1 MGFYP
6 PSIYNPDMNNFTQTV
21 NDLATQ
27 GWSLTP
33 GFLPPDAI
41 TRLAGEIRQHFSQG
55 DMHQAG
61 VSLERQVNTSIR
73 NDFILWL
80 DEGALTPTQRIYFD
94 ALEQLRQEVNA
105 GLQLGIFEFEG
116 HAALYPAGSFYQRHL
131 DRFQSNNLRCL
142 TCILYLNENW
152 QESDGGLLRL
162 YLNESEHMDIAPKGG
177 LFVTFL
183 ADRFWHEVLPANKER
198 LSITGWFKTRGPTLT

>member
-1 MGFYP
+1 MTDFLQ
-6 PSIYNPDMNNFTQTV
+6 IVD
-21 NDLATQ
+21 DLAIH

-33 GFLPPDAI
+33 DFLPPDTVA
-41 TRLAGEIRQHFSQG
+41 RLAREIRQHFAQG

-61 VSLERQVNTSIR
+61 VSLERQVNTHIR
-73 NDFILWL
+73 SDLILWL
-80 DEGALTPTQRIYFD
+80 DEGKLTPTQRIYFD

-131 DRFQSNNLRCL
+131 DRFQNNNQRSLS
-142 TCILYLNENW
+142 CILYLNRNW

-162 YLNESEHMDIAPKGG
+162 YLDETEHMDIVPKDGV
-177 LFVTFL
+177 FVTFL
-183 ADRFWHEVLPANKER
+183 SNRFWHEVLPANRER
-198 LSITGWFKTRGPTLT
+198 LSITGWFKTRGPVLP